1 MPAMYIRD
9 PIFGDININDTA
21 QCLID
26 NEWMQRLR
34 YIKQLGFDY
43 LVYPAANHSR
53 FEHSLGTMKVTSDMA
68 SKIFHVDDPELSI
81 AGLMHDIGHT
91 PFSHQ
96 SEEIAT
102 KYLHKTHEEMG
113 ADLIS
118 QSSIRDVISE
128 STLSLKKILSYFKGK
143 GKGKLIT
150 GPLGSDRIDYLM
162 RDAYH
167 TGVAYGVID
176 YIRLMNKLA
185 FFRGG
190 NVAIYENGIGGAES
204 MLIARYYMF
213 SSVYLHHAALI
224 AGEMYIM
231 ALENAIDEGSI
242 MPKELVSFTDD
253 KTILELL
260 KSNASK
266 HIIEMVLSRNL
277 FKRTYYGEIGKKQIK
292 IQEVRDA
299 IESKG
304 VNHNDY
310 IISVINFKGGNDDTP
325 LIDNKGKYI
334 GMLSEKS
341 ELFNTLGKIL
351 NNRRIL
357 MVACIPR
364 FRGKISTA
372 IKKVL

>member
-1 MPAMYIRD
+1 MPGMYIRD
-9 PIFGDININDTA
+9 PLFGDIHITDVA
-21 QCLID
+21 QRLID

-53 FEHSLGTMKVTSDMA
+53 FEHSLGTMKVTSDIT
-68 SKIFHVDDPELSI
+68 SKIFIKDDPELAI

-102 KYLHKTHEEMG
+102 KYLRKTHEEIG
-113 ADLIS
+113 ASIIS
-118 QSSIRDVISE
+118 ESSIHDVISE
-128 STLSLKKILSYFKGK
+128 STLSLKKVLSYFKGK
-143 GKGKLIT
+143 SRGKLIT

-185 FFRGG
+185 FSKDG

-213 SSVYLHHAALI
+213 SSVYLHHTAVISEA
-224 AGEMYIM
+224 MYNL
-231 ALENAIDEGSI
+231 ALENAIEEGSI
-242 MPKELVSFTDD
+242 VPKEFISFTDD
-253 KTILELL
+253 KTIAELL

-266 HIIEMVLSRNL
+266 HIIEMILSRNL
-277 FKRTYYGEIGKKQIK
+277 FKRAYYGEIGKKQINV
-292 IQEVRDA
+292 QEVRDA
-299 IESKG
+299 IERAG
-304 VNHNDY
+304 VEYNDY
-310 IISVINFKGGNDDTP
+310 IIRVINFKGGNDDAQ
-325 LIDNKGKYI
+325 LIDNAGKHI
-334 GMLSEKS
+334 CMLSGKS
-341 ELFNTLGKIL
+341 ELFDTLGKIL
-351 NNRRIL
+351 TNRRIL
-357 MVACIPR
+357 IVACVPK
-364 FRGKISTA
+364 FKDKINTA